1 MKPITI
7 AFIAFTL
14 LCSNLLFAQ
23 KVINDK
29 NANAQK
35 RNITASFTAISVSSG
50 VAAYLTEGTEEAV
63 AVSAID
69 DEYRDRII
77 TEVKNGTLY
86 ISYKHDDSKKWVKGD
101 KRLKAFVSYKQLKNI
116 RVSSGASITS
126 NEYITADKLNMDLS
140 SGAVF
145 NGSLKAD
152 KATISQNSGAVVNIS
167 GTVQQLDVNSSS
179 GAKFNGK
186 DLATFACEASASS
199 GGQVQVNCS
208 GSLKADASSGGK
220 ITYNSGNSSVAV
232 KKIKS
237 SGGTIVNSK

>member
-7 AFIAFTL
+7 ALVALTL
-14 LCSNLLFAQ
+14 LCNNFLFAQ

-35 RNITASFTAISVSSG
+35 RDITAPFTAISVASG

-63 AVSAID
+63 AVSAVG

-86 ISYKHDDSKKWVKGD
+86 IYYKHDQTKKWVNGD
-101 KRLKAFVSYKQLKNI
+101 KRLKAFVSYKTLKNI
-116 RVSSGASITS
+116 RISSGASVTS
-126 NEYITADKLNMDLS
+126 NEYITTDKLDMDLS

-152 KATISQNSGAVVNIS
+152 KASISQNSGAVVNIS
-167 GTVQQLDVNSSS
+167 GTVQQLDVSSSS
-179 GAKFNGK
+179 GGKFNGK
-186 DLATFACEASASS
+186 DLTTVACDATASS
-199 GGQVQVNCS
+199 GGQIQVSCS
-208 GSLKADASSGGK
+208 ESLSANASSGGK
-220 ITYNSGNSSVAV
+220 IAYNTSNNAIAV
-232 KKIKS
+232 KKTKS
-237 SGGTIVNSK
+237 SGGAITASK